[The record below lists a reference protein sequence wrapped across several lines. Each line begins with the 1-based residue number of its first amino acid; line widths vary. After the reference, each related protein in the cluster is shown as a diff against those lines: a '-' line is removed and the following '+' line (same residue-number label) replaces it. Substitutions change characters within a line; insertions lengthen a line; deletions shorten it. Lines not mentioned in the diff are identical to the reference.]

1 MIEFPNLLCI
11 TRDSSELSHAEQV
24 NILIQKGA
32 RFIQIRSKFLSHS
45 ELEDQVKEA
54 TKATAQKDVILIIN
68 DYIDIARIIG
78 IDGVHL
84 GKKDDSSLF
93 ARKTLGGNKFIGS
106 TVHNFEEAK
115 KVKLDGVANYV
126 GLGPYRLSKTKF
138 DLTPILSE
146 AEINNIV
153 NLLSP
158 VPVFLI
164 GGIDLPDCN
173 LISKFN
179 LRGIAVCAALSNNNL
194 YGENVSRFNQVINK
208 NKLLAV

>member
-1 MIEFPNLLCI
+1 MIDFPNLLCI

-32 RFIQIRSKFLSHS
+32 KFIQIRSKSLSHS
-45 ELEDQVKEA
+45 ELEEQVKEA
-54 TKATAQKDVILIIN
+54 TKATAQKDVILTIN
-68 DYIDIARIIG
+68 DHIDIARIIG

-84 GKKDDSSLF
+84 GKKDGSAFF

-126 GLGPYRLSKTKF
+126 GLGPYRLSKTKL
-138 DLTPILSE
+138 DLTPVLSE

-158 VPVFLI
+158 IPVFLI

-173 LISKFN
+173 LIFKFN
-179 LRGIAVCAALSNNNL
+179 LRGIAVCAALSINNL

>member
-1 MIEFPNLLCI
+1 M
-11 TRDSSELSHAEQV
+11 
-24 NILIQKGA
+24 
-32 RFIQIRSKFLSHS
+32 
-45 ELEDQVKEA
+45 
-54 TKATAQKDVILIIN
+54 
-68 DYIDIARIIG
+68 
-78 IDGVHL
+78 
-84 GKKDDSSLF
+84 GKKDGFFSFCKKNL
-93 ARKTLGGNKFIGS
+93 RGNKFIGS

-138 DLTPILSE
+138 DLTPIISE
-146 AEINNIV
+146 SEINNIV

-158 VPVFLI
+158 IPVFLI